1 MRAGIN
7 GWWLLCKLQSNIA
20 VHYGILETIGETQQK
35 QTTQMPREREREE
48 TNAFLSAIFRLS
60 PIITSTILKSSTDQ
74 RMLSLK
80 FTPAQMNGNET
91 GCYANDFQETSK
103 WVRNATKKFSFDSC
117 FVAYTDRQGLPLSFT
132 YRQCALLSNVN
143 HVLNT
148 LHCSAAPFCSLF
160 SSSKSQEVFF
170 LL

>member
-1 MRAGIN
+1 
-7 GWWLLCKLQSNIA
+7 
-20 VHYGILETIGETQQK
+20 
-35 QTTQMPREREREE
+35 MPREREREE

-103 WVRNATKKFSFDSC
+103 
-117 FVAYTDRQGLPLSFT
+117 
-132 YRQCALLSNVN
+132 
-143 HVLNT
+143 
-148 LHCSAAPFCSLF
+148 
-160 SSSKSQEVFF
+160 
-170 LL
+170 

>member
-48 TNAFLSAIFRLS
+48 TNTFLSAIFRLS
-60 PIITSTILKSSTDQ
+60 PIITSIILKSSTDQ

-103 WVRNATKKFSFDSC
+103 WGMQQRNFF
-117 FVAYTDRQGLPLSFT
+117 FQFL
-132 YRQCALLSNVN
+132 
-143 HVLNT
+143 
-148 LHCSAAPFCSLF
+148 FCSLYRQTRF
-160 SSSKSQEVFF
+160 ALVIYIQTVCVIIQCQSCIKYTPLFGCSI
-170 LL
+170 L